1 LAAYI
6 DDLPLT
12 EGTLHAAPLMS
23 NVAHGRILSLH
34 VSAVLAASI
43 FHFGEATL
51 AEARDALGKAGAPVR
66 TV

>member
-1 LAAYI
+1 
-6 DDLPLT
+6 
-12 EGTLHAAPLMS
+12 
-23 NVAHGRILSLH
+23 
-34 VSAVLAASI
+34 VLAASI